1 METNTTKE
9 PHILDPLE
17 CIAKEDSTSW
27 QKARS
32 LVNYLCSSKGV
43 ITSTQLHIIYDAIQ
57 KIECMED
64 MHFCF
69 QPPESVGGEETLP
82 VQPKDKP
89 KLDLSG
95 SIGTLW
101 TQVLLHKR
109 EGNGDLAGAFDAII
123 QALKDIQDHAN
134 GKH

>member
-89 KLDLSG
+89 KLDLSPECLG
-95 SIGTLW
+95 LEGRSGVCSLIASALRKIEAHSIQQLT
-101 TQVLLHKR
+101 
-109 EGNGDLAGAFDAII
+109 
-123 QALKDIQDHAN
+123 
-134 GKH
+134 